1 MTNQD
6 SSIEAILHSLQ
17 ERAKELNCLYEVD
30 GLLSQR
36 DQPWQEILRMVARA
50 LPPGWQFPEVCRGAV
65 DLDGREYVVEEFERS
80 EWSQHADIVL
90 GGEKVGEVSVYYLER
105 RPPSDEGPFLK
116 EERKLLNT
124 IADRIALYILQMGV
138 RTAHENLTR
147 AIESVATKGKSEW
160 RIILD
165 FLRRTD
171 PPLLATIIRKMI
183 NHLCR
188 AGVEQANDL
197 LTEYLAEDTAN
208 ASVGLSENRPL
219 PRGELE
225 DITPLA
231 ERTFQIAEQYCSEE
245 EMIFNIRGWIEEDKA
260 LALVEI
266 LETAHSGLSEIA
278 AALDRFRLSDLDE
291 EDIPWPLRTS
301 MRVALLR
308 RFFSD
313 DLKFLAI
320 TKDRV
325 RVADFYRLMRRVVY
339 SSKSRGR
346 LGGKSTG
353 LFLARTLLESA
364 EAQGDVFKRVKTP
377 RTWYI
382 TSDSVLE
389 FIRHNKLDDVY
400 DHKYQD
406 IERIRRDYPHLVQ
419 VFKNSQFPTDLS
431 NGLAA
436 ALDDLGEGPLIIRS
450 SSLLEDQTGAA
461 FSGKY
466 KSLFVANQGTK
477 AERLA
482 ALKDAVAEVYA
493 SIFAPDPI
501 EYRAERGLLDV
512 HEEMAIM
519 IQQVVGF
526 RVGKYFLPSYA
537 GVAFSRNEFRWSPRI
552 SRDDGLVRLVPGLG
566 TRSVDRLSDDYPVL
580 LAPGQPGLRVNITMD
595 EVIRYSPQKVDV
607 INLETNG
614 FQTVTVRDLMQ
625 EIGDDY
631 PLARRIVSIVS
642 DDSVRTPSS
651 LEPDWA
657 EDDVIVT
664 FAGLIEDGAFAREI
678 REILQFLSEA
688 LGYPVD
694 LEFACDGKD
703 LYLLQCRA
711 QSASADFDPSPIP
724 RHLPREKLV
733 FTANRYVSNGRVP
746 DITHIVYV
754 DAEAYANLRDLQDL
768 MDVARAVGKLNKI
781 LPRRQFVLVGPGR
794 WGSRGDIKLGVG
806 VTYGDINN
814 TAALMEVA
822 RKKGNYTP
830 EPSFGTHFFQ
840 DLVEADIRYLPLY
853 PEDEGVIFNHGF
865 FIRKDSILK
874 DVLPEYAHLDE
885 VLRVIDVPRV
895 ADGQILKILLNADL
909 DEAVGILALP
919 SVGAPASP
927 AEEFS
932 VHPRSDNH
940 WRWRLLMAERIAA
953 ELDPARFGVK
963 AMYVIGSAKNATSGP
978 GSDIDIIIHFTGTPD
993 QHEALSLWLD
1003 GWSRSLAEINYLRTG
1018 YRTSHLLDIHFVS
1031 DEDIEKQTSFAV
1043 KIGAITDAARPL
1055 RMGPSEKGP

>member
-6 SSIEAILHSLQ
+6 ASIEAILHSLR

-36 DQPWQEILRMVARA
+36 EQPWQEILRMVAGA
-50 LPPGWQFPEVCRGAV
+50 LPAGWQFPEVCRGAV

-80 EWSQHADIVL
+80 EWSQHADIIL
-90 GGEKVGEVSVYYLER
+90 GGESVGAVSVYYLER

-116 EERKLLNT
+116 EERKLLNA
-124 IADRIALYILQMGV
+124 IADRIALYLLQMGV
-138 RTAHENLTR
+138 RTAHDNLTR

-188 AGVEQANDL
+188 AGVEKANDL
-197 LTEYLAEDTAN
+197 LSEYLADDNAS
-208 ASVGLSENRPL
+208 ASVGLGENRPL
-219 PRGELE
+219 PKGDLE
-225 DITPLA
+225 DIAPLA
-231 ERTFQIAEQYCSEE
+231 ERTFQIAGQHFSEE

-260 LALVEI
+260 LALVET
-266 LETAHSGLSEIA
+266 LEAAHSGLSEIV
-278 AALDRFRLSDLDE
+278 AALDRFRLSDLNE
-291 EDIPWPLRTS
+291 EDIPGPLRTS

-320 TKDRV
+320 MKDRV
-325 RVADFYRLMRRVVY
+325 KVADFYHLMRRVVC
-339 SSKSRGR
+339 SSKSRGK
-346 LGGKSTG
+346 LGGKATG
-353 LFLARTLLESA
+353 LFLASTLLESA
-364 EAQGDVFKRVKTP
+364 EEHSDVFRRVKTP

-419 VFKNSQFPTDLS
+419 VFKNSQFPPDLS
-431 NGLAA
+431 TGLAA

-466 KSLFVANQGTK
+466 KSLFVANQGSK
-477 AERLA
+477 SERLA
-482 ALKDAVAEVYA
+482 SLKDAVAEVYA

-526 RVGKYFLPSYA
+526 RVGKYFLPAYA

-580 LAPGQPGLRVNITMD
+580 LAPGQPGLRVNVTVD

-607 INLETNG
+607 INLETNE
-614 FQTVTVRDLMQ
+614 FQTVTVRELMRD
-625 EIGDDY
+625 IGDDY
-631 PLARRIVSIVS
+631 PLARKIVSIVS
-642 DDSVRTPSS
+642 EDSVRIPSS
-651 LEPDWA
+651 LEPDWGK
-657 EDDVIVT
+657 DDVVVT
-664 FAGLIEDGAFAREI
+664 FAGLIEDGALAREMNLML
-678 REILQFLSEA
+678 EFLSTE

-694 LEFACDGKD
+694 FEFACDGKD

-711 QSASADFDPSPIP
+711 QSASPDFAPSPIP
-724 RHLPREKLV
+724 RHMPKEKLV

-746 DITHIVYV
+746 DITHVVYV

-768 MDVARAVGKLNKI
+768 TDVARAVGKLNKI
-781 LPRRQFVLVGPGR
+781 LPRRQFVLIGPGR

-822 RKKGNYTP
+822 RTKGNYTP

-853 PEDEGVIFNHGF
+853 PEDDGVIFNQGF
-865 FIRKDSILK
+865 LNRKDSILSK
-874 DVLPEYAHLDE
+874 VLPEYSHLDH
-885 VLRVIDVPRV
+885 VLRVVDVPKV
-895 ADGQILKILLNADL
+895 AEGQILKVLLNADL
-909 DEAVGILALP
+909 DEAVGILTPP
-919 SVGAPASP
+919 SAVAPSEP
-927 AEEFS
+927 EKEFRVDEQS
-932 VHPRSDNH
+932 ENH

-953 ELDPARFGVK
+953 AVDPARFGVR
-963 AMYVIGSAKNATSGP
+963 AMYLIGSAKNATSGP
-978 GSDIDIIIHFTGTPD
+978 GSDIDIIVHFAGTKA
-993 QHEALSLWLD
+993 QREALSLWLD

-1018 YRTSHLLDIHFVS
+1018 YRTGHLLDVHFVS
-1031 DEDIEKQTSFAV
+1031 DEDIEGQTSFAT

-1055 RMGPSEKGP
+1055 RMAASENQS